1 MNSEILLK
9 IKDLDVS
16 FGGIHALTNISINID
31 EGEIILI
38 MGPNGAGKST
48 VLKAIFGINEYQGE
62 VLWHNK
68 EIKPI
73 PYEMIKRG
81 VSYVPQGRQIFK
93 SLSVKENLEMGGIS
107 IQNRGIL
114 KERILEALD
123 IFPDLKAKLNDSSGS
138 LSGGQQQMLAIA
150 RGLITDPKVLL
161 LDEPSLGLSPKLVK
175 EVFYKIKE
183 INKKR
188 GTAIVIVEH
197 NIKSILDIVDR
208 AYLLD
213 KGKLVTVDTPES
225 ILNSNLLGDVFMAKH
240 NNIISIK

>member
-1 MNSEILLK
+1 MNKEMLLK
-9 IKDLDVS
+9 IEDISVS
-16 FGGIHALTNISINID
+16 FGGVHALSDISVELD
-31 EGEIILI
+31 EGEVILL

-48 VLKAIFGINEYQGE
+48 ILKSLFGINTFQKGKIF
-62 VLWHNK
+62 WHEQ

-73 PYEMIKRG
+73 PHEMIHRG
-81 VSYVPQGRQIFK
+81 ISYVPQGRQIFK

-107 IQNRGIL
+107 IKNKGIL
-114 KERILEALD
+114 QERINEVLEL
-123 IFPDLKAKLNDSSGS
+123 FPDLKNSLPQASGS

-175 EVFYKIKE
+175 MVFSKIKE
-183 INKKR
+183 INEKR

-197 NIKSILDIVDR
+197 NIKSILEMVDR

-213 KGKLVTVDTPES
+213 KGKLVIAETPKVILES
-225 ILNSNLLGDVFMAKH
+225 TILEDIFMAK
-240 NNIISIK
+240 